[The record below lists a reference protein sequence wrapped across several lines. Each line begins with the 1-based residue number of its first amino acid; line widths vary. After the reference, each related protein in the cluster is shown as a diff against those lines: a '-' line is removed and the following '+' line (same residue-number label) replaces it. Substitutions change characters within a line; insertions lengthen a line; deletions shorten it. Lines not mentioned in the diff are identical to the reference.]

1 MLQVALDT
9 ALDYA
14 SKRHAFGQA
23 IADFQGLQWK
33 LADVATDLQAARLL
47 TYHAAEQ
54 LDAGAKASVPA
65 AHAKKFASE
74 VALSGVGQCMKVM
87 GANGLKHDWPL
98 ARFFAQAKIAQSLD
112 GTNEIQNVVIARD
125 LLAPY
130 RRRSA

>member
-1 MLQVALDT
+1 
-9 ALDYA
+9 
-14 SKRHAFGQA
+14 
-23 IADFQGLQWK
+23 
-33 LADVATDLQAARLL
+33 
-47 TYHAAEQ
+47 
-54 LDAGAKASVPA
+54 VPA

>member
-1 MLQVALDT
+1 
-9 ALDYA
+9 
-14 SKRHAFGQA
+14 
-23 IADFQGLQWK
+23 
-33 LADVATDLQAARLL
+33 
-47 TYHAAEQ
+47 
-54 LDAGAKASVPA
+54 
-65 AHAKKFASE
+65 
-74 VALSGVGQCMKVM
+74 MKVM